1 MAEKTP
7 VDIGTKGTI
16 GSLIMQ
22 EIEFFSR
29 LELDCRNSSK
39 IPCQSTERA
48 STNCH
53 TRPSF
58 KAVIKAQ
65 KKNRGSNRLLPSMCS
80 IVEVTERN
88 QPIGLSKLSYRHLKT
103 DAKRLHV

>member
-1 MAEKTP
+1 MAEKGP

-16 GSLIMQ
+16 GSLIMR

-39 IPCQSTERA
+39 VPCQITEIA
-48 STNCH
+48 STNSH
-53 TRPSF
+53 TRPSI

-65 KKNRGSNRLLPSMCS
+65 IKKRGSNKLLPSMCS

-103 DAKRLHV
+103 DAKMLHV